1 LFLRK
6 YGRTFKEP
14 EVFGEKLGKLKLV
27 VKVIAKIFV
36 IFLVIFQANAK
47 RNFDET
53 IEAHV
58 RLGIKKERTD
68 QVRALGHM
76 LAYFRR
82 YLICVE
88 FEWLE
93 LKLFVGLNC

>member
-1 LFLRK
+1 
-6 YGRTFKEP
+6 
-14 EVFGEKLGKLKLV
+14 
-27 VKVIAKIFV
+27 V

-53 IEAHV
+53 VEAHV

-68 QVRALGHM
+68 QVHTLGRLRKL
-76 LAYFRR
+76 LAYFKL

-88 FEWLE
+88 FEWLNWNFLWTE
-93 LKLFVGLNC
+93 LLMVGFVFGFKSL

>member
-1 LFLRK
+1 M
-6 YGRTFKEP
+6 
-14 EVFGEKLGKLKLV
+14 GKLKLV

-53 IEAHV
+53 VEAHV

-68 QVRALGHM
+68 QVHTLGH
-76 LAYFRR
+76 LSKTARLFQALS
-82 YLICVE
+82 YLCGV
-88 FEWLE
+88 
-93 LKLFVGLNC
+93 